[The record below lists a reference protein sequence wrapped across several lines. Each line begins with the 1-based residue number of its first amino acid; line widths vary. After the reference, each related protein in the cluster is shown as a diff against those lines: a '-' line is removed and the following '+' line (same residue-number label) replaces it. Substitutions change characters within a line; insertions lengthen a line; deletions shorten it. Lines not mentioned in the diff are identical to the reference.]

1 MCTPC
6 QDLNKENMKQNANSP
21 SPRRIPLRRADS
33 SYENSLEQPRDHKYA
48 RIYSPKTTV
57 VNSDRCRG
65 GKKGDDKNV
74 FSSFINLMRGA
85 FGFGKHKRGDKHD
98 KHAPVGTSSEEVSS
112 AEHSPRDKSVT
123 FHTLSSNNTSSSIPS
138 TPKSDTPVASQSTP
152 SRLDNKAH
160 LKLIL
165 PRQEQI
171 KAEDRLETRARSAS
185 EPQGREEKEEQLPL
199 RNSQDMPRGQTS
211 NGQILLLCRI
221 CENVV
226 PSDQLA
232 KHSEYCLLANQY
244 DVRLSSCDARL
255 EKVRL
260 TRIFIDVSLTRVVS

>member
-1 MCTPC
+1 
-6 QDLNKENMKQNANSP
+6 MKQNANSP
-21 SPRRIPLRRADS
+21 SPRRVPLRRADS
-33 SYENSLEQPRDHKYA
+33 SYENSLEQPRDHKYVLLSLL
-48 RIYSPKTTV
+48 RTLLLTQT
-57 VNSDRCRG
+57 CRG
-65 GKKGDDKNV
+65 KKDDKNV

-98 KHAPVGTSSEEVSS
+98 KHGPVGTSSEEVSS
-112 AEHSPRDKSVT
+112 AEHSPRDKNVT
-123 FHTLSSNNTSSSIPS
+123 FHAPSSDNTPSSMPS
-138 TPKSDTPVASQSTP
+138 TPKSNDMPVSSQSTP
-152 SRLDNKAH
+152 GRLDKPH

-185 EPQGREEKEEQLPL
+185 EPQGRDEDKEQLPM

-255 EKVRL
+255 DKVGL
-260 TRIFIDVSLTRVVS
+260 LC

>member
-1 MCTPC
+1 M
-6 QDLNKENMKQNANSP
+6 QDLNKETIAQTANSP
-21 SPRRIPLRRADS
+21 SPRRVPLRRADS
-33 SYENSLEQPRDHKYA
+33 SYENSFEQPKEHKYVTLLLQSRA
-48 RIYSPKTTV
+48 VLTR
-57 VNSDRCRG
+57 NR
-65 GKKGDDKNV
+65 GKKDDKNV

-98 KHAPVGTSSEEVSS
+98 KHVLPGTSSEEVSS
-112 AEHSPRDKSVT
+112 TEHSPREKNVT
-123 FHTLSSNNTSSSIPS
+123 FHTPSSEGTPSNIPS
-138 TPKSDTPVASQSTP
+138 TPTSDTPTSVQSTP
-152 SRLDNKAH
+152 GRADNKPH

-171 KAEDRLETRARSAS
+171 KADERLETRARSAS
-185 EPQGREEKEEQLPL
+185 EPQGREAKETAPT
-199 RNSQDMPRGQTS
+199 RSSQELPRGQAA
-211 NGQILLLCRI
+211 GQILLLCRI

-255 EKVRL
+255 EKVTRMAVARDML
-260 TRIFIDVSLTRVVS
+260 TR